1 MWVETLFVLTASV
14 FVFLAL
20 CAGLIMLFRL
30 RTILFF
36 GGAPFVASS
45 RANISK
51 AISLAE
57 IRPQDHVADLG
68 SGDGSILFSAAEAKA
83 GEVVGFEIDPI
94 LVATTKRDAKKKNL
108 ENRIRIE
115 TKNFWDA
122 DLSPFDVVFVFQIP
136 YAMPRLAEKL
146 KRELKPGSRVISNNF
161 RFKDWTP
168 AKQDGDVYLYLIS

>member
-1 MWVETLFVLTASV
+1 MWVETLLVLTASV

-20 CAGLIMLFRL
+20 LAGVIMLFRL

-45 RANISK
+45 RANIAK

-57 IRPQDHVADLG
+57 IKPHDRVADLG
-68 SGDGSILFSAAEAKA
+68 SGDGLVLFAAAQTQA
-83 GEVVGFEIDPI
+83 GEIVGFEIDPL
-94 LVATTKRDAKKKNL
+94 LVASSLRDAKKKGL
-108 ENRIRIE
+108 EKRVRIE
-115 TKNFWDA
+115 TRNFWNA

-168 AKQDGDVYLYLIS
+168 AAQDGDVFLYLI